1 MAQEQ
6 FRKGSDKMQ
15 FERPQTTG
23 TMVNTLE
30 PSQELIPVDIKK
42 QTTSVIERVKNSHEV
57 QTIIQSIDL
66 NNTQSLMAFGSK
78 SAEEIARFSDA
89 ILRNLETTKTENAGN
104 MIMQLKSIM
113 DKFDLKDFEKENP
126 GFIDKLFK
134 RAKNSIEAI
143 FAKYN
148 TMGAEVDKVFV
159 QLRQYESEINK
170 ANGQLDEMFNQ
181 NLSYYEELQKYI
193 VAGEMAS
200 EEIATKMIPEWE
212 QKANLSGDQYDRL
225 AVQNLHQAK
234 EMIDQRV
241 FDLRLAENIALQ
253 SMPMIKSIQ
262 FGNNNL
268 VRKINSAFVI
278 TLPIFKQNL
287 AQAIMLKRQA
297 VQAKSLKA
305 LDDTTNELLIKN
317 AQNTALQTKATAQ
330 LASGSFVKIETLQ
343 QTWETIMQGIEET
356 QQITL
361 DGQRKRKEDTLKLE
375 EFKKA
380 YEQKRIS

>member
-1 MAQEQ
+1 
-6 FRKGSDKMQ
+6 MQ

-66 NNTQSLMAFGSK
+66 NNTQSLMAFGSE

-181 NLSYYEELQKYI
+181 NLSYYEDLQKYI

-200 EEIATKMIPEWE
+200 EEIATKLIPEWE
-212 QKANLSGDQYDRL
+212 HKANLSGDQYDRL

>member
-1 MAQEQ
+1 
-6 FRKGSDKMQ
+6 MQ

>member
-1 MAQEQ
+1 
-6 FRKGSDKMQ
+6 MQ
-15 FERPQTTG
+15 FDRPQSTG

-30 PSQELIPVDIKK
+30 PAQELMPVDITK
-42 QTTSVIERVKNSHEV
+42 QTTSVIERVKNSYEV
-57 QTIIQSIDL
+57 QNIIQSIDL

-126 GFIDKLFK
+126 GIIDKLFK

-148 TMGAEVDKVFV
+148 TMGAEVDKVFG
-159 QLRQYESEINK
+159 QLRLYESEINK

-193 VAGEMAS
+193 IAGEMAS

-212 QKANLSGDQYDRL
+212 HKANQSGDQYDRL

-361 DGQRKRKEDTLKLE
+361 DGQRKRKEETLKLE